1 MTLIQALTIVH
12 PLKLTSS
19 HCSSLSPDSMCSSC
33 PLGRPIY
40 SCCFLT
46 GEVSDVEFEH
56 LAPISQTYP
65 SVQAFFEDCPELFL

>member
-19 HCSSLSPDSMCSSC
+19 DCSTLATDATSC
-33 PLGRPIY
+33 K
-40 SCCFLT
+40 SCCLVDGTTCPFLS
-46 GEVSDVEFEH
+46 GLSDIEFEH

-65 SVQAFFEDCPELFL
+65 SISAFIDACPEYFL

>member
-19 HCSSLSPDSMCSSC
+19 YCSSLSPDSMCLSC
-33 PLGRPIY
+33 PLSRLSH
-40 SCCFLT
+40 SCPFLT
-46 GEVSDVEFEH
+46 GEVSDIEFER

-65 SVQAFFEDCPELFL
+65 SISAFIDACPEYFL